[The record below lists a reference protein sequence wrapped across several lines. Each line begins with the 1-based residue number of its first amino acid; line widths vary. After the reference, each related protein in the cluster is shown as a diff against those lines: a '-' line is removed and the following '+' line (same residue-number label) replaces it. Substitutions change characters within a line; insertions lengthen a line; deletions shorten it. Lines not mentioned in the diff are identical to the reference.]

1 MFSQSKINEC
11 YADLTY
17 PTLYGLDNLLTPA
30 QEREVPPWRERND
43 TLFFRGATS
52 GALPLPCTSAP
63 SSSQE
68 PMYELDAVVYLPG
81 QQAS

>member
-30 QEREVPPWRERND
+30 QEREMPPWRERND

-52 GALPLPCTSAP
+52 GT
-63 SSSQE
+63 
-68 PMYELDAVVYLPG
+68 LPG
-81 QQAS
+81 PYLALQLRHPHNSQDMY

>member
-1 MFSQSKINEC
+1 MFSQSKVNEC

-30 QEREVPPWRERND
+30 QEQEVPPWRERND

-52 GALPLPCTSAP
+52 GTLAEPCLAFQLRHPRRNRTQMLWCFS
-63 SSSQE
+63 
-68 PMYELDAVVYLPG
+68 
-81 QQAS
+81 